1 MPRRRL
7 PAALALATALM
18 LAPALS
24 GCGAIEGLIEQA
36 SGGELDVSMGSLPSG
51 WPDEVPV
58 IDGDILIGGTT
69 TGSDDAPGWNATIKV
84 DGTSAMDEIRDQ
96 LEGAGFEKLDTGE
109 LAGSDAVA
117 SGAFKNDRYG
127 VFVAVTG
134 ADDNYVANYTVVEG
148 DPVTE

>member
-7 PAALALATALM
+7 PAAIALATALM

-69 TGSDDAPGWNATIKV
+69 TGSDDAPK
-84 DGTSAMDEIRDQ
+84 
-96 LEGAGFEKLDTGE
+96 
-109 LAGSDAVA
+109 
-117 SGAFKNDRYG
+117 
-127 VFVAVTG
+127 
-134 ADDNYVANYTVVEG
+134 
-148 DPVTE
+148 